1 MKKVIKSALAMAIA
15 AFVFT
20 SCEDVP
26 EPYSLPTEGGNE
38 SVVVEP
44 TGSGTVAD
52 PYNVTAALNYV
63 NSLAADTES
72 DQNVYI
78 KGKVVSINTN
88 YDESETQYGN
98 AIFYISDDGTN
109 KNQFYVYRA
118 LYLDNKK
125 YTSGTT
131 LQEGDEVVVCGKV
144 VNYKG
149 TTPETVQNKAYLYSI
164 NGVGGN
170 VNPTPYPGNTI
181 GTADAPITA
190 SAAVEMIN
198 ALENGA
204 SSAEKAYVKGKVVS
218 VATNADNFAKYGNI
232 NYYISDDGT
241 KTNQVQIY
249 AGDGLNGA
257 KFSSID
263 DIKAGDEVVVLGTLY
278 KYVNKSG
285 SVIPEITGSYLVSQV
300 SGGET
305 PTPNPSGDAKGTG
318 TLDDPF
324 NPLKAIEVATA
335 LGSGNTSTEDYYVKG
350 KISTIKYVFDAEH
363 GTATFFISE
372 DGAAA
377 NEFQVYGVLYL
388 GNRNWV
394 DGDTQI
400 AVGDEVIIYGK
411 LTNYSGTPETAS
423 KKACLYSLNGQTA
436 GDDPTPNPNPN
447 PGDGSTYGTLD
458 GNVLT
463 LTASELGIENSAAV
477 PTLTLVDGTKI
488 TFDGGGNNN
497 APKYYTSGASIRMY
511 PKNNMTI
518 NASGKTIASITLNCT
533 SQSGTLCNAG
543 EEVGATAGTVAFSGN
558 DVNVT
563 DVNGAALTITN
574 NNGSTGT
581 ASQLRFEKLVITYS
595 E

>member
-1 MKKVIKSALAMAIA
+1 MKKVIKSMLALAVA
-15 AFVFT
+15 AFAFT

-26 EPYSLPTEGGNE
+26 EPYTIPGEGGE
-38 SVVVEP
+38 EPVVIEP
-44 TGSGTVAD
+44 TGTGTVSD
-52 PYNVTAALNYV
+52 PYNVMAALDYV
-63 NSLAADTES
+63 NALAADTES

-88 YDESETQYGN
+88 YDESGTYGN

-149 TTPETVQNKAYLYSI
+149 TTPETVQSKAWLYSL
-164 NGVGGN
+164 NGTGGSD
-170 VNPTPYPGNTI
+170 NPTPDPGNTI

-285 SVIPEITGSYLVSQV
+285 TVIPEITESYLVSQV

-305 PTPNPSGDAKGTG
+305 PNPTGDAKGTG
-318 TLDDPF
+318 TLADPF

-335 LGSGNTSTEDYYVKG
+335 LGAGNTSTEDYYVKG
-350 KISTIKYVFDAEH
+350 KISTIKYKFDAEL
-363 GTATFFISE
+363 GTANFFISE

-394 DGDTQI
+394 EGDTQI

-411 LTNYSGTPETAS
+411 LTNYNGTPETAS

-436 GDDPTPNPNPN
+436 GDDPTPNPNP
-447 PGDGSTYGTLD
+447 GVGSTYGTLD

-463 LTASELGIENSAAV
+463 LTASELGVDNGVAV
-477 PTLTLVDGTKI
+477 PSLTLVDGTKI

-497 APKYYTSGASIRMY
+497 VPKYYTSGASIRMY
-511 PKNNMTI
+511 PKNSMAI
-518 NASGKTIASITLNCT
+518 NASGKTIVSVTLNCT
-533 SQSGTLCNAG
+533 EQSGTLCNAG
-543 EEVGATAGTVAFSGN
+543 EEVGVTAGTVAFSGN
-558 DVNVT
+558 NVNVT
-563 DVNGAALTITN
+563 GVNGATLTITN
-574 NNGSTGT
+574 NNGSTGA